1 MKKRRKI
8 LICVCIT
15 ILLGYVTLLV
25 LDNHLDKRYA
35 QNKINIEQIE
45 VSKVFYIERSE
56 ILFGSDISSL
66 TEVAYTISPKNEA
79 ILDSVLLK
87 KGYTAIPD
95 SSFHFSLKNRY
106 ITKKIHNG
114 FAKWEAMNPKGEST
128 MLIIDKADKRVL
140 IKYISI

>member
-8 LICVCIT
+8 LIGIFM
-15 ILLGYVTLLV
+15 ILLLGYVALLV
-25 LDNHLDKRYA
+25 LDNYLDRRYV
-35 QNKINIEQIE
+35 QSKINIEQIE

-95 SSFHFSLKNRY
+95 SSFHFSLNNRY

-114 FAKWEAMNPKGEST
+114 FAKWEAMNEKGEST

-140 IKYISI
+140 ISYTSI